1 MHASAQPSPPAHLTP
16 LVASQADL
24 QDPRTAQLIAETLT
38 GAECKPHLD
47 EVPALPA
54 GSLMVASAG
63 DGGGIDSPGDAD
75 DAFAP
80 PSIPSPPPHFYGT
93 SAPPAHAPAPS
104 VGASAEPPPPYPSRL
119 LEIDDDEIP
128 PPPPH
133 FYGTVTTPAAQPP
146 VPKLPPPLPAAP
158 PASQPAPP
166 PTQPLPPPPPPQPLP
181 PPPPTTTMPPPP
193 PPPLPPPPPPR
204 APPPPPSSA
213 ERPASGS
220 GRDDLFAQIRRGS
233 ALKHVDSSS
242 SSSRRSEAAPS
253 GGGRDD
259 LFAQIRRGSALKHV
273 DRSKPPKPTRQASDV
288 AGESAA
294 ASACTGRPLQRQRP
308 PWLCLARSGPA

>member
-24 QDPRTAQLIAETLT
+24 QDPRTAQLIAQTLT
-38 GAECKPHLD
+38 SAECKPHLD

-63 DGGGIDSPGDAD
+63 DGGGIDGPGDAD

-146 VPKLPPPLPAAP
+146 PLPAAP
-158 PASQPAPP
+158 SASQPAPP

-181 PPPPTTTMPPPP
+181 PPPPTTTMPPSPP
-193 PPPLPPPPPPR
+193 PPPPPPPPPR

-220 GRDDLFAQIRRGS
+220 
-233 ALKHVDSSS
+233 
-242 SSSRRSEAAPS
+242 
-253 GGGRDD
+253 GRDD

-308 PWLCLARSGPA
+308 QWLCLARSGPA